1 MERRRST
8 NRNEKGY
15 LLLSI
20 MLLITIMLIMLA
32 AEAPRIQ
39 QQIKRA
45 KEQEL
50 VNRGEQYA
58 IAVRKYVHK
67 FGRYPTSLEQLE
79 DTNHL
84 RFLRKRY
91 TDPMTGKANWKLI
104 HQGEAEIKIPQN
116 NNPGLPGSS
125 NNPGLKGSTSQGG
138 TQPPSTSP
146 SGFSQSPSGITP
158 TIQGPQQGG
167 GSSLGSLNTSNVG
180 NGQQL
185 GGGGI
190 IGVASVS
197 KESGIKEF
205 NDTSEYDHW
214 LFVYDQ
220 RLEGSAATFGGS
232 ADAGIAIASPSA
244 TGAGGQAPSGSATPA
259 PDSAPGTTPG
269 TGPVPTPTPNP

>member
-1 MERRRST
+1 MERLLSK

-50 VNRGEQYA
+50 VYRGKQYA

-91 TDPMTGKANWKLI
+91 IDPMTGKANWKLI

-116 NNPGLPGSS
+116 KNPGLPGSS
-125 NNPGLKGSTSQGG
+125 NPGLQGSTGG
-138 TQPPSTSP
+138 SQPPATNS
-146 SGFSQSPSGITP
+146 SGLNATP
-158 TIQGPQQGG
+158 NGNAATLQGPQGG
-167 GSSLGSLNTSNVG
+167 GNSVGSLNTSNIG

-185 GGGGI
+185 GAGGI

-220 RLEGSAATFGGS
+220 RLEGAAATFGGS
-232 ADAGIAIASPSA
+232 ADAGITVASPSA
-244 TGAGGQAPSGSATPA
+244 AGAGGPAQPGSPTAAPGSGPGTAPSS
-259 PDSAPGTTPG
+259 
-269 TGPVPTPTPNP
+269 GPVPTPTPNP

>member
-50 VNRGEQYA
+50 VNRGKQYA
-58 IAVRKYVHK
+58 IAIRNYVHK

-116 NNPGLPGSS
+116 KNPGLPGSS
-125 NNPGLKGSTSQGG
+125 NNPGLQGSTSSGG
-138 TQPPSTSP
+138 SQPQSTNSGGLSATP
-146 SGFSQSPSGITP
+146 SGTAP
-158 TIQGPQQGG
+158 TLQGQQGG
-167 GSSLGSLNTSNVG
+167 GSSFGSLNTSNIG

-185 GGGGI
+185 GGGAI

-197 KESGIKEF
+197 KETGIKEF

-220 RLEGSAATFGGS
+220 RLEGSTPTFGGS
-232 ADAGIAIASPSA
+232 ADAGITVASPSA
-244 TGAGGQAPSGSATPA
+244 TGAGGPTPSGSPTPA
-259 PDSAPGTTPG
+259 PGTGTTS
-269 TGPVPTPTPNP
+269 GPVPTPSPNP